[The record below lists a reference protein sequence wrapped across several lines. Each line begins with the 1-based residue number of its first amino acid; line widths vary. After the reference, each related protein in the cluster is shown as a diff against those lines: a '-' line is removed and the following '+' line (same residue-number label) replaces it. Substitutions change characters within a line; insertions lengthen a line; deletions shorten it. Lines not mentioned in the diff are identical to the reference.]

1 MGFHNCSTANWASW
15 GFLTEIKGRKPEKR
29 GGMNKG
35 KWRRKRIGGRRGREP
50 EVSLEV
56 PMFDVFSILMAST
69 DGSIEL

>member
-1 MGFHNCSTANWASW
+1 
-15 GFLTEIKGRKPEKR
+15 
-29 GGMNKG
+29 MNKG

-56 PMFDVFSILMAST
+56 PMFDAFSILMAST